1 MDHFVFPATHRKLIG
16 FILALWLPAMIPAFA
31 QAPPEGIPYI
41 RHYSRQ
47 DYGSSPFNWS
57 IVQDR
62 RGVVY
67 VANNYNLLQFD
78 GNTWRSTPL
87 PNRTVVRSLALDKNG
102 TVYYGGQADFGYLQ
116 PDAHGEPTFV
126 SLRSR
131 IKPAEQAFADVW
143 KILVTEQ
150 GVIFCTTAG
159 LYTWQ
164 HDSIQFF
171 RLDPEAAGLTSY
183 FYVSRRLFVCRQRQG
198 IAEFKDQDLV
208 TVPHSE
214 AVARHNIT
222 GMLPAPGNRILL
234 ATQQHGLFM
243 YDGYS
248 GFTPWSPESTPFF
261 RNNTVV
267 CAAAVPGGYILGSSH
282 HGMLLLSDDGTPR
295 LHLHRD
301 NGLQHNGIEY
311 IYPDNNGN
319 VWLALRDGIDYVEI
333 NSPFTRLSTAS
344 GLAGAGFTSWV
355 EGNIFYA
362 GTSEGLYYKPWTPD
376 NNPLTPSPFRLVEG
390 TAGQTYNLQKIGN
403 TLLLTHN
410 NGVYTVQGPTAQR
423 CEGPTGAWLMQP
435 LAKRPGY
442 LLCGAY
448 DGLRLYQMIG
458 DQPTFRW
465 KIRGFDESS
474 RVIEQDAAGNLWVA
488 HGYLGLYRI
497 TLTDDL
503 RQVRDVQFYNAR
515 NGFPS
520 NVFINVFQV
529 NHELIFTGQRGIYS
543 YDAGRDTF
551 IPHAALVEALGAE
564 GHTRKLVEDRE
575 GNIWFASGDD
585 LGILRKRNGQHYE
598 STRTIFNKLQRRLV
612 GGFEHIAPY
621 SARHVIIGTDDGFVH
636 FDPGFVFD
644 TDHTFT
650 TLIRGV
656 TITAGGDSLLSGGV
670 YADATAASPG
680 DTPAL
685 PNTRNALRFSF
696 SATSYE
702 DPEHVQYQYR
712 LEGYDA
718 QWSPWTKHTVQAYA
732 DLPEGRYTFHVKS
745 QDLYHRAGSEAVYT
759 FIILPPWYR
768 SYWAYA
774 GYLVVSA
781 LLLQWGYRSVQRSR
795 QKALRLQE
803 ATHQEAVLRAEKEV
817 IKLNHEKLEH
827 TLAHKNQ
834 ELASSAMHIVHS
846 FETLQKVKSDL
857 YAALEAV
864 QDPEARNHLKK
875 ILRAIAGELTV
886 ENRWEQFEHHF
897 NQIHQDFL
905 ARLRREYPGL
915 THNDI
920 KLISYLKLNLATK
933 EIAPLLNLTV
943 RGVEASRYRI
953 RKKMNLDPHINLTD
967 FILRY

>member
-1 MDHFVFPATHRKLIG
+1 MDHFVFPATHRKHVC
-16 FILALWLPAMIPAFA
+16 FILALLLSALSPTLA

-47 DYGSSPFNWS
+47 DYGSSPFNWG

-62 RGVVY
+62 RGLVY

-78 GNTWRSTPL
+78 GNTWRSAPL

-102 TVYYGGQADFGYLQ
+102 IVYYGGQADFGYLQ
-116 PDAHGEPTFV
+116 PDDRGELSFI
-126 SLRSR
+126 SLKSR
-131 IKPAEQAFADVW
+131 INPTEQAFADVW

-150 GVIFCTTAG
+150 GVVFCTTAG

-164 HDSIQFF
+164 HDSIRFF

-183 FYVSRRLFVCRQRQG
+183 FYTGRRLFICRQRQG
-198 IAEFKDQDLV
+198 IAEFIDHELV

-214 AVARHNIT
+214 AIARHNVT
-222 GMLPAPGNRILL
+222 AMLPASGNRMLL

-248 GFTPWSPESTPFF
+248 AFTPWSPDSAPFF
-261 RNNTVV
+261 RDNTVV
-267 CAAAVPGGYILGSSH
+267 SAAAVPGGYILGSSH
-282 HGMLLLSDDGTPR
+282 RGMLMLSDDGTPR

-319 VWLALRDGIDYVEI
+319 LWLALRDGIDYVEI
-333 NSPFTRLSTAS
+333 NSPFTRLTATS

-355 EGNIFYA
+355 EGSVLYL
-362 GTSEGLYYKPWTPD
+362 GTSEGLYHKPWTLD
-376 NNPLTPSPFRLVEG
+376 NNPLTPAPFRLVEG

-403 TLLLTHN
+403 ALLLTHN
-410 NGVYTVQGPTAQR
+410 NGLYTIHGKTAKR
-423 CEGPTGAWLMQP
+423 CDGPTGVWLVQP

-442 LLCGAY
+442 ILCGAY
-448 DGLRLYQMIG
+448 DGLHLYRMVG
-458 DQPTFRW
+458 DQPIFMW
-465 KIRGFDESS
+465 KVRGFDESS
-474 RVIEQDAAGNLWVA
+474 RVIEQDATGNIWIA

-497 TLTDDL
+497 TLNDDL
-503 RQVRDVQFYNAR
+503 RQVRDVQFYNTR

-529 NHELIFTGQRGIYS
+529 NHELVFTGQRGIYS
-543 YDAGRDTF
+543 YDAARDTF
-551 IPHAALVEALGAE
+551 VPHVALAESIGAG

-621 SARHVIIGTDDGFVH
+621 SARRVIIGTDDGFVH
-636 FDPGFVFD
+636 FDPAFVFD

-650 TLIRGV
+650 TLIRAAV
-656 TITAGGDSLLSGGV
+656 TTTRDSLLSAGWT
-670 YADATAASPG
+670 ADATATTAADAPELPYAS
-680 DTPAL
+680 
-685 PNTRNALRFSF
+685 NALRFSF

-702 DPEHVQYQYR
+702 DPGQVQYQYM
-712 LEGYDA
+712 LEGYDT
-718 QWSPWTKHTVQAYA
+718 QWSPWTKHATQAYTA
-732 DLPEGRYTFHVKS
+732 LPEGRYTFHVKS
-745 QDLYHRAGSEAVYT
+745 QDLYHRAGSEAVYS
-759 FIILPPWYR
+759 FVILPPWYR
-768 SYWAYA
+768 TYWAYA
-774 GYLVVSA
+774 GYLLVLGTFAVFR
-781 LLLQWGYRSVQRSR
+781 YRGLQRSR
-795 QKALRLQE
+795 HQTLRLQE
-803 ATHQEAVLRAEKEV
+803 VTHQEAVLRAEKEI

-827 TLAHKNQ
+827 DLAHKNQ

-864 QDPEARNHLKK
+864 QDPEARGHLKR
-875 ILRAIAGELTV
+875 ILRAIAGEPTL

-953 RKKMNLDPHINLTD
+953 RKKMHLDPHINLTD

>member
-1 MDHFVFPATHRKLIG
+1 MDHYVFPVTHRKLLCL
-16 FILALWLPAMIPAFA
+16 ILAVLPALEPAFA
-31 QAPPEGIPYI
+31 QAPPEGLPYI

-47 DYGSSPFNWS
+47 DYGSSPFNWG

-116 PDAHGEPTFV
+116 PDARGELSFV
-126 SLRSR
+126 SLKSY
-131 IKPAEQAFADVW
+131 IKPREQAFADVW

-150 GVIFCTTAG
+150 GVVFCTSAG

-164 HDSIQFF
+164 HDSVRFF

-198 IAEFKDQDLV
+198 IAEFKDHELV

-214 AVARHNIT
+214 TLARYNVT
-222 GMLPAPGNRILL
+222 GMLPAAGNRMLV

-248 GFTPWSPESTPFF
+248 SFTPWSPESAPFF

-267 CAAAVPGGYILGSSH
+267 SAAAIPGGYILGSSH
-282 HGMLLLSDDGTPR
+282 HGMLMLGDDGTPR

-319 VWLALRDGIDYVEI
+319 LWLALRDGIDYVEI

-344 GLAGAGFTSWV
+344 GLAGAGFTSWIEDGTV
-355 EGNIFYA
+355 YL
-362 GTSEGLYYKPWTPD
+362 GTSEGLYYKPWAPA
-376 NNPLTPSPFRLVEG
+376 NPLTPSPFRLVEG

-410 NGVYTVQGPTAQR
+410 NGLYTVRGTTAQR
-423 CEGPTGAWLMQP
+423 GEGPAGAWLVQP

-442 LLCGAY
+442 ILCGAY
-448 DGLRLYQMIG
+448 DGLRLYRLVDG
-458 DQPTFRW
+458 KPTFLW

-529 NHELIFTGQRGIYS
+529 NHELVFTGQRGIYS
-543 YDAGRDTF
+543 YDAARDTF
-551 IPHAALVEALGAE
+551 VPHATLVEAIGAA

-621 SARHVIIGTDDGFVH
+621 STRHVIIGTDDGFVH
-636 FDPGFVFD
+636 FDPAFVFD
-644 TDHTFT
+644 TDHTFA

-656 TITAGGDSLLSGGV
+656 TLAAGGDSLLSGGWQPDTKV
-670 YADATAASPG
+670 SVG
-680 DTPAL
+680 DTPEL
-685 PNTRNALRFSF
+685 PYARNALRFSF

-702 DPEHVQYQYR
+702 DPGHVQYQYI
-712 LEGYDA
+712 LDGYDT
-718 QWSPWTKHTVQAYA
+718 QWSPWTKHTTQTYT
-732 DLPEGRYTFHVKS
+732 DLPEGRYTFRVKS
-745 QDLYHRAGSEAVYT
+745 MDLYRRAGSEAVYA
-759 FIILPPWYR
+759 FVVLPPWYR
-768 SYWAYA
+768 TYWAYA
-774 GYLVVSA
+774 GYLVAIGLFVRWA
-781 LLLQWGYRSVQRSR
+781 YRSLRHTR
-795 QKALRLQE
+795 LKTLRLQE
-803 ATHQEAVLRAEKEV
+803 VTHQEAVLRAEKEI

-827 TLAHKNQ
+827 ALAHKNQ

-857 YAALEAV
+857 YTALEAV
-864 QDPEARNHLKK
+864 QDPEARGHLKR
-875 ILRAIAGELTV
+875 ILRAIAGELTL
-886 ENRWEQFEHHF
+886 ENKWEQFEHHF
-897 NQIHQDFL
+897 NHIHQDFL
-905 ARLRREYPGL
+905 ARLRRDYPGL

-933 EIAPLLNLTV
+933 EIAPLLNLTI

-967 FILRY
+967 FIMRY